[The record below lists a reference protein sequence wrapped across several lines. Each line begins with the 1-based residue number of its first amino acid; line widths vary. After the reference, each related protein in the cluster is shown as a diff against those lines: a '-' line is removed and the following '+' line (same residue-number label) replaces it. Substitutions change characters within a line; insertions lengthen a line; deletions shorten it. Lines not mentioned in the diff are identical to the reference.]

1 MSDKLAAR
9 RLNGRPEAEVIVNFG
24 DGHAYSKA
32 KLESALTT
40 VLGDSKSQPKAIKH
54 ASQLKKEDIELI
66 VSELEIPRS
75 QAERALANADGDVQ
89 LALRT
94 LVTGSSE

>member
-1 MSDKLAAR
+1 MAEKLAAR

-32 KLESALTT
+32 KLESALTS
-40 VLGDSKSQPKAIKH
+40 VLGDTKQTKQIKH
-54 ASQLKKEDIELI
+54 ANQLKKEDIELI
-66 VSELEIPRS
+66 VSELEIPRT
-75 QAERALANADGDVQ
+75 QAERALSLANGDVQ